1 VKPRICVPL
10 PIERLSDLAPMIG
23 RAEDAGADLIEI
35 RLDYLQGDIL
45 SQIDDV
51 KKAISQASVPLIATN
66 RVHSQGGKRAQKED
80 RRTQTLVKAAEVGF
94 QYVDVELATANVGT
108 IAKKIRDSGSKP
120 IISLHDFKGT
130 PPDSE
135 MEDAVN
141 SEIKAGAAVCKLVT
155 TAKTLN
161 DSVRCLLFTQ
171 KTSRITD
178 VICFAMG
185 SQGILSRILS
195 PLFGGFFTFSSL
207 DTGLETSTGQIP
219 IAELKELYGKLGVGV

>member
-1 VKPRICVPL
+1 MKPRICVPL

-45 SQIDDV
+45 SQMDDV
-51 KKAISQASVPLIATN
+51 KKVISQASVPLIATN
-66 RVHSQGGKRAQKED
+66 RMRSQGGKRAQKED
-80 RRTQTLVKAAEVGF
+80 RRIQTLVKAAEVGF

-108 IAKKIRDSGSKP
+108 IAKKIRDSDSKS
-120 IISLHDFKGT
+120 IVSLHDFKGT

-135 MEDAVN
+135 MENILNFETKV
-141 SEIKAGAAVCKLVT
+141 GAAVCKLIT
-155 TAKTLN
+155 TAKTLD

-171 KTSRITD
+171 KMSKVTD
-178 VICFAMG
+178 IVCFAMG
-185 SQGILSRILS
+185 SQGILSRILL

-207 DTGLETSTGQIP
+207 DAGLETSTGQIP
-219 IAELKELYGKLGVGV
+219 IAELKELYRKLGVGV